1 MTLGRQIGA
10 ASKTQVVVITA
21 DPALAEMVRA
31 TFGTAPSANLRAG
44 ATRLR
49 KTD

>member
-1 MTLGRQIGA
+1 MTLGRPIRT

-21 DPALAEMVRA
+21 DPAFAEIVRA
-31 TFGTAPSANLRAG
+31 TFGTSPSADPRAG
-44 ATRLR
+44 APRLR